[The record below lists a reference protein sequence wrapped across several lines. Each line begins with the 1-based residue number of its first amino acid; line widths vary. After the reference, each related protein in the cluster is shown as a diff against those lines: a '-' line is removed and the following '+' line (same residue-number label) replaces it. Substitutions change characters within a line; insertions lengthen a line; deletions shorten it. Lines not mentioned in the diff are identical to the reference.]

1 MIRRREHGFLL
12 SCKQRAGWNS
22 GNREVIPAHLTKMP
36 RRPKSTLVSNVFQA
50 SIRAGFRRAY
60 HGVQVDPQKFLQ
72 QFRRAH
78 RLPIHTWSDMFH
90 VEENLVNHYAARVV
104 KSSMRTAALEGAGLG
119 LGGMLTILPDAGIL
133 SAITIRM
140 LQKLSLIYGFEYKTE
155 EEVSELWLAAAS
167 AAGLDLGR
175 EFIEKQAM
183 EKIVPRIIDRIAVR
197 VGAEVAEKWSGRL
210 IPLLSSG
217 IGGTLNY
224 YFVRSW
230 GRRAQKHF
238 LDRHRAVRDHGL
250 PESKILNLPPQSRLS
265 TAN

>member
-1 MIRRREHGFLL
+1 M
-12 SCKQRAGWNS
+12 
-22 GNREVIPAHLTKMP
+22 
-36 RRPKSTLVSNVFQA
+36 
-50 SIRAGFRRAY
+50 RAGFRRAY
-60 HGVQVDPQKFLQ
+60 NGVQVDPQKFLH
-72 QFRRAH
+72 QFRKAH

-90 VEENLVNHYAARVV
+90 VEERVVNHHAARVV
-104 KSSMRTAALEGAGLG
+104 KSAMRTAALEGAGFG

-155 EEVSELWLAAAS
+155 EEVAELWLAAAS

-197 VGAEVAEKWSGRL
+197 VGSEVAEKWSGRL

-230 GRRAQKHF
+230 GRRAQTHF
-238 LDRHRAVRDHGL
+238 LGRHREVRSHGL
-250 PESKILNLPPQSRLS
+250 PESNILNLPPQHRLR

>member
-1 MIRRREHGFLL
+1 
-12 SCKQRAGWNS
+12 
-22 GNREVIPAHLTKMP
+22 MP
-36 RRPKSTLVSNVFQA
+36 RRSKSTLVSNVFQA
-50 SIRAGFRRAY
+50 SLRAGFRRAY
-60 HGVQVDPQKFLQ
+60 NGVQVDPQKYLH

-78 RLPIHTWSDMFH
+78 RLPIQTWSDMFN
-90 VEENLVNHYAARVV
+90 VEESLVNHHAGRVV
-104 KSSMRTAALEGAGLG
+104 KSSMRAAALEGAGLG

-155 EEVSELWLAAAS
+155 EEVTELWLAAAS

-175 EFIEKQAM
+175 EFVEKQAV
-183 EKIVPRIIDRIAVR
+183 ERVVPRIIDRIAVR

-217 IGGTLNY
+217 IGATLNY

-238 LDRHRAVRDHGL
+238 LERHRQVRAHGL
-250 PESKILNLPPQSRLS
+250 PEAKILDLATAVRRLS

>member
-1 MIRRREHGFLL
+1 MI
-12 SCKQRAGWNS
+12 
-22 GNREVIPAHLTKMP
+22 IPAHLTKMP

-78 RLPIHTWSDMFH
+78 RLPIHTWSDMFF

-140 LQKLSLIYGFEYKTE
+140 LQKLSLIYGFEYKTD

-197 VGAEVAEKWSGRL
+197 VGSEVAEKWSGRL

-230 GRRAQKHF
+230 GRRAQRHF
-238 LDRHRAVRDHGL
+238 LERHRGVRHHGL
-250 PESKILNLPPQSRLS
+250 PESKILNLPSQSRLS
-265 TAN
+265 TAS

>member
-1 MIRRREHGFLL
+1 
-12 SCKQRAGWNS
+12 
-22 GNREVIPAHLTKMP
+22 
-36 RRPKSTLVSNVFQA
+36 
-50 SIRAGFRRAY
+50 
-60 HGVQVDPQKFLQ
+60 VQVDPQKFLR

-78 RLPIHTWSDMFH
+78 RLPIYAWSDMFN
-90 VEENLVNHYAARVV
+90 VEEKLVNHHAGRVV
-104 KSSMRTAALEGAGLG
+104 KSAMRAAALEGAGLG

-140 LQKLSLIYGFEYKTE
+140 LQKLSLIYGFEYKTD
-155 EEVSELWLAAAS
+155 EEVTELWLAAAS

-175 EFIEKQAM
+175 EFIEKQAI

-217 IGGTLNY
+217 VGGTLNY

-238 LDRHRAVRDHGL
+238 QERHRAVRAHGL
-250 PESKILNLPPQSRLS
+250 PESKILNLPSQSRLS
-265 TAN
+265 TAH

>member
-1 MIRRREHGFLL
+1 M
-12 SCKQRAGWNS
+12 
-22 GNREVIPAHLTKMP
+22 
-36 RRPKSTLVSNVFQA
+36 
-50 SIRAGFRRAY
+50 RAGFRRAY
-60 HGVQVDPQKFLQ
+60 NGVQVDPQKFLL
-72 QFRRAH
+72 QFRKAH
-78 RLPIHTWSDMFH
+78 RLPIHTWSDMFN
-90 VEENLVNHYAARVV
+90 VEEKVVNYHAARVV
-104 KSSMRTAALEGAGLG
+104 KSAMRTAALEGAGFG

-155 EEVSELWLAAAS
+155 DEVTELWLAAAS

-238 LDRHRAVRDHGL
+238 LDRHRDVRAHGL
-250 PESKILNLPPQSRLS
+250 PESNILNLPQQPRLR

>member
-1 MIRRREHGFLL
+1 M
-12 SCKQRAGWNS
+12 
-22 GNREVIPAHLTKMP
+22 VIPAHPIKMP
-36 RRPKSTLVSNVFQA
+36 RRAKSNLVSNVFQA

-90 VEENLVNHYAARVV
+90 VEENLVNHYAVRVV

-140 LQKLSLIYGFEYKTE
+140 LQKLSLIYGFEYKTD

-230 GRRAQKHF
+230 GRRAQRHF
-238 LDRHRAVRDHGL
+238 LDRHRAVRDHSL
-250 PESKILNLPPQSRLS
+250 PESKILNLPSQSRLS
-265 TAN
+265 TAS

>member
-1 MIRRREHGFLL
+1 V
-12 SCKQRAGWNS
+12 S
-22 GNREVIPAHLTKMP
+22 IPAHPIKMP
-36 RRPKSTLVSNVFQA
+36 RRAKSNLVSNVFQA

-90 VEENLVNHYAARVV
+90 VEENLVNHYAVRVV

-140 LQKLSLIYGFEYKTE
+140 LQKLSLIYGFEYKTD

-230 GRRAQKHF
+230 GRRAQRHF
-238 LDRHRAVRDHGL
+238 LDRHRAVRDHSL
-250 PESKILNLPPQSRLS
+250 PESKILNLPSQSRLS
-265 TAN
+265 TAS

>member
-1 MIRRREHGFLL
+1 MIRRRGRGFLL
-12 SCKQRAGWNS
+12 SCKKRTGWIC
-22 GNREVIPAHLTKMP
+22 GNRIVIPAHPIKMP
-36 RRPKSTLVSNVFQA
+36 RRAKSNLVSNVFQA

-90 VEENLVNHYAARVV
+90 VEENLVNHYAVRVV

-140 LQKLSLIYGFEYKTE
+140 LQKLSLIYGFEYKTD

-238 LDRHRAVRDHGL
+238 LERHRAVRDHSL
-250 PESKILNLPPQSRLS
+250 PESKILNLPSQSRLS
-265 TAN
+265 TAS

>member
-1 MIRRREHGFLL
+1 
-12 SCKQRAGWNS
+12 
-22 GNREVIPAHLTKMP
+22 MP
-36 RRPKSTLVSNVFQA
+36 RRPKSNLVSNVFQA

-60 HGVQVDPQKFLQ
+60 HGVQVDPQKYLH
-72 QFRRAH
+72 QFRKVH
-78 RLPIHTWSDMFH
+78 RLPIQAWSDMFN
-90 VEENLVNHYAARVV
+90 VEESVVNRYADRVI
-104 KSSMRTAALEGAGLG
+104 KSSTRTAALEGAGFG

-140 LQKLSLIYGFEYKTE
+140 LQKLSLIYGFEYQTE
-155 EEVSELWLAAAS
+155 DEVNELWLAAAS

-175 EFIEKQAM
+175 DFIEKQAV
-183 EKIVPRIIDRIAVR
+183 ERIVPRIIDRIAVR

-217 IGGTLNY
+217 FGCTLNY

-238 LDRHRAVRDHGL
+238 LERHRAVRTHSL
-250 PESKILNLPPQSRLS
+250 PESKVLNLPSRTRLS

>member
-1 MIRRREHGFLL
+1 
-12 SCKQRAGWNS
+12 
-22 GNREVIPAHLTKMP
+22 MP
-36 RRPKSTLVSNVFQA
+36 RRKQNSMLARLMQTSSA
-50 SIRAGFRRAY
+50 AGFRKAY
-60 HGVQVDPQKFLQ
+60 ETVQVNPQKFLKQ
-72 QFRRAH
+72 IKRAH
-78 RLPIHTWSDMFH
+78 KLPIECWRDMFYMG
-90 VEENLVNHYAARVV
+90 EEVV
-104 KSSMRTAALEGAGLG
+104 TPIANRIIKSSMRTATLEGLG
-119 LGGMLTILPDAGIL
+119 LGVGGMLTILPDAGIL

-155 EEVSELWLAAAS
+155 EEVTELWVAAAS

-175 EFIEKQAM
+175 EFVEKQAM

-197 VGAEVAEKWSGRL
+197 VGAEVGEKWSGRL

-238 LDRHRAVRDHGL
+238 LARHREVRAHGL
-250 PESKILNLPPQSRLS
+250 PASNILNLPPQPRLR